1 MAVKKKG
8 TKRIKAGTAKTTSKK
23 SVAVNFLGVEAGR
36 RRSVRIPEGNY
47 KARVKSVES
56 TDTKAGDSMVVWI
69 FEIMEHEKFDGQQ
82 FYYNSVL
89 TPKALWNFRAVLE
102 AIGVRIKDS
111 TMNIPLDR
119 LVGRTCGIE
128 IVDGE
133 YDGKTRS
140 EINDIFPEALLE
152 EEDEEE
158 GEEEDEDDW
167 DDGVDE
173 VDEEDDEDD
182 EDDDEEDDDWEDED
196 EDDEEEDDE
205 PDEDTVRSYGIKDLR
220 NYARE
225 QGVYKKGM
233 KKSDI
238 LDVLFEDEEEDDEF
252 EDWDEDEDGEEE
264 IDLDEDE
271 L

>member
-1 MAVKKKG
+1 MAAKKKG
-8 TKRIKAGTAKTTSKK
+8 ASKLKAGTARTKGKD
-23 SVAVNFLGVEAGR
+23 SVAVNFKGIEAGR

-47 KARVKSVES
+47 KAKVHSAEN
-56 TDTKAGDSMVVWI
+56 TDTKAGDPMVVWV
-69 FEIMEHEKFDGQQ
+69 FEIVDHEKYGGQQ

-102 AIGVRIKDS
+102 ALAVKVKDS
-111 TMNIPLDR
+111 TMNIPLGR
-119 LVGRTCGIE
+119 LVGRVCGIE

-158 GEEEDEDDW
+158 ES
-167 DDGVDE
+167 
-173 VDEEDDEDD
+173 
-182 EDDDEEDDDWEDED
+182 DED
-196 EDDEEEDDE
+196 EWDDEEEDEPEDE
-205 PDEDTVRSYGIKDLR
+205 EEDEEDEEEELDEDDIKALGIKELR
-220 NYARE
+220 EYARS

-233 KKSDI
+233 KKADLLDALISD
-238 LDVLFEDEEEDDEF
+238 EDEEDDEDF
-252 EDWDEDEDGEEE
+252 EEWEDEDEEE